1 MAMNLKDIELIKQ
14 LKGKYF
20 RFLDTNAWSEMAE
33 IFVPD
38 ATASYSDGDNSFDS
52 RDEIVSFL
60 SRSMRGRQFLSMHTA
75 HHPEI
80 TVTSADEAE
89 GIWYLHDI
97 VYALKYKLQISGN
110 GIYHD
115 RYRKVDGQWLIVHT
129 GYERIFEVHDTL
141 GENFKVVKNNYKD

>member
-1 MAMNLKDIELIKQ
+1 MNLEDIELIKQ

-20 RFLDTNAWSEMAE
+20 RFLDTNAWQDMAE

-38 ATASYSDGDNSFDS
+38 ASATYSDGDHSFDS
-52 RDEIVSFL
+52 REGIIDFL
-60 SRSMRGRQFLSMHTA
+60 SGAMSGRQFLSMHTA

-80 TVTSADEAE
+80 TVTGDDSAE

-97 VYALKYKLQISGN
+97 VYVLEYKLQISGN

-115 RYRKVDGQWLIVHT
+115 RYRKVDGRWLIAHT

-141 GENFKVVKNNYKD
+141 GENFQVVKNNYKD

>member
-1 MAMNLKDIELIKQ
+1 MNLEDVELIKQ

-20 RFLDTNAWSEMAE
+20 RYLDTNDWSAMAE

-38 ATASYSDGDNSFDS
+38 ATASYSDGDNSFYS
-52 RDEIVSFL
+52 RDEIISFL
-60 SRSMRGRQFLSMHTA
+60 SRSMSGRQFLSMHTA

-80 TVTSADEAE
+80 TLTGEDTAE

-97 VYALKYKLQISGN
+97 VYALKYNLQISGN

-115 RYRKVDGQWLIVHT
+115 RYQKETGQWRIVHT
-129 GYERIFEVHDTL
+129 GYERMFEVHDAL